1 MSGSPLLD
9 QAGLGGGAAHVERH
23 QPVEAEHL
31 GIVTGGERARRR
43 SALDHAHRVAPG
55 GFGADHP
62 AGAQHDQRR
71 VGKLLARETV
81 AQPAQ
86 IGLRDRHR
94 VGVDARGRG
103 ARELADLRGDVR
115 RQRDEQVG
123 QELADPLADGAL
135 VRRIGE
141 AVEKADG
148 ERAHIA
154 GLAVPRRPR
163 RPAACRARPA
173 RCRRRGCAPPPRR
186 SARRGPAAPETRSA
200 GRTSRSDARCGCAGR
215 RESRR

>member
-1 MSGSPLLD
+1 MSGSPFSIR
-9 QAGLGGGAAHVERH
+9 QALAVVPPMSNDISRSRPSTSA
-23 QPVEAEHL
+23 
-31 GIVTGGERARRR
+31 IVAGGERAAAGPLSIMRTGLRRAV
-43 SALDHAHRVAPG
+43 SAPTTPPELSMIS
-55 GFGADHP
+55 GAL
-62 AGAQHDQRR
+62 GN
-71 VGKLLARETV
+71 LLAREPV
-81 AQPAQ
+81 AQAAQ

-103 ARELADLRGDVR
+103 AREFADLRGDIR

-148 ERAHIA
+148 ERATLRSRA
-154 GLAVPRRPR
+154 PRRPP

-173 RCRRRGCAPPPRR
+173 RCRRRGCVPPPRR

-200 GRTSRSDARCGCAGR
+200 DRTSRNGARCGCAGR
-215 RESRR
+215 RETRR